1 MAKVSVATTTLQS
14 CMGCHISLLDLDEG
28 LLDLLDI
35 IDIKCTPI
43 ADVKR
48 PPEVDVA
55 LVEGAVANEGNVEVL
70 KEYREK
76 AKTLVA
82 FGTCA
87 CFGGIPGMRNLYHR
101 TDVLDRA
108 YKDTES
114 TVDGR
119 WPDGED
125 VPYLL
130 QNVKPLSDV
139 VEVDHMIPGCPP
151 VPDMILSTLRALVEG
166 REPEQPTRNLC
177 EECPREHQDMLVPQR
192 GFLTEEVHAICEVD
206 RIDPKKCF
214 LEQGIVCMGPATREG
229 CGARCLK
236 GNMPCRGCMG
246 PTPNAMEQGAKMINA
261 IASVLPAGGL
271 MFMEDVVGTGY
282 RFSVPVSIYPEIA
295 SKKKEEGAAE

>member
-1 MAKVSVATTTLQS
+1 
-14 CMGCHISLLDLDEG
+14 MGCHISLLDLDEEI
-28 LLDLLDI
+28 LDVLEI
-35 IDIKCTPI
+35 ADIKCTPI
-43 ADVKR
+43 ADVKH

-55 LVEGAVANEGNVEVL
+55 LIEGAVANKGNEEVL

-76 AKTLVA
+76 AKVLVA

-101 TDVLDRA
+101 SDVLDRA
-108 YKDTES
+108 YVSTES

-139 VEVDHMIPGCPP
+139 VEVDYLIPGCPP
-151 VPDMILSTLRALVEG
+151 LPATIKDTLVALAEG
-166 REPEQPTRNLC
+166 REPDMPTRNLC
-177 EECPREHQDMLVPQR
+177 EECPREHKDMLVPQR
-192 GFLTEEVHAICEVD
+192 GFLTDGVHAICEVET
-206 RIDPKKCF
+206 IDPDKCF

-246 PTPNAMEQGAKMINA
+246 PTPKAMEQGAKMINA
-261 IASVLPAGGL
+261 VASILPAGGL
-271 MFMEDVVGTGY
+271 MFMEDIVGTGY
-282 RFSVPVSIYPEIA
+282 RYSVPVSIYPEIA
-295 SKKKEEGAAE
+295 SKRKDQE

>member
-1 MAKVSVATTTLQS
+1 MAKVSVATTMLQS
-14 CMGCHISLLDLDEG
+14 CMGCHISLLDLDEE
-28 LLDLLDI
+28 LLDVLDVA
-35 IDIKCTPI
+35 DIQCTPI

-48 PPEVDVA
+48 PPKVDLA
-55 LVEGAVANEGNVEVL
+55 LIEGAVANVGNEELL

-76 AKTLVA
+76 ADVLIA
-82 FGTCA
+82 LGTCA

-101 TDVLDRA
+101 AEVLNRA
-108 YKDTES
+108 YVETES

-119 WPDGED
+119 LPDGKD

-139 VEVDHMIPGCPP
+139 VKVDYLIPGCPP
-151 VPDMILSTLRALVEG
+151 VPDTIKSVLLALVEG
-166 REPEQPTRNLC
+166 KEFELPSRNLC
-177 EECPREHQDMLVPQR
+177 EECPREHQAMLVPQR

-206 RIDPKKCF
+206 EINPDKCF
-214 LEQGIVCMGPATREG
+214 LEQGLVCMGPATREG

-246 PTPNAMEQGAKMINA
+246 PAPKAMEQGAKMINA
-261 IASVLPAGGL
+261 IASILPAGGL

-295 SKKKEEGAAE
+295 GKKADREP

>member
-1 MAKVSVATTTLQS
+1 MAKVSVATAMLQS
-14 CMGCHISLLDLDEG
+14 CMGCHISLLDLDEE
-28 LLDLLDI
+28 LLDVLDVA
-35 IDIKCTPI
+35 DIQCTPI

-48 PPEVDVA
+48 PPKVDLA
-55 LVEGAVANEGNVEVL
+55 LIEGAVANVGNEELL

-76 AKTLVA
+76 ADVLIA
-82 FGTCA
+82 LGTCA
-87 CFGGIPGMRNLYHR
+87 CFGGIPGMRNLHHR
-101 TDVLDRA
+101 AEVLNRA
-108 YKDTES
+108 YVETES

-119 WPDGED
+119 LPDGKD

-139 VEVDHMIPGCPP
+139 VKVDYLIPGCPP
-151 VPDMILSTLRALVEG
+151 VPDTIKSVLLALVEG
-166 REPEQPTRNLC
+166 KEFELPSRNLC
-177 EECPREHQDMLVPQR
+177 EECPREHQAMLVPQR

-206 RIDPKKCF
+206 EINPDKCF
-214 LEQGIVCMGPATREG
+214 LEQGLVCMGPATREG

-246 PTPNAMEQGAKMINA
+246 PAPKAMEQGAKMINA
-261 IASVLPAGGL
+261 IASILPAGGL

-295 SKKKEEGAAE
+295 GKKADREP

>member
-1 MAKVSVATTTLQS
+1 
-14 CMGCHISLLDLDEG
+14 MGCHISLLDLDEEI
-28 LLDLLDI
+28 LDVLGI
-35 IDIKCTPI
+35 ADIKCTPI
-43 ADVKR
+43 ADVKQ

-55 LVEGAVANEGNVEVL
+55 LIEGAVANEGNEEVL

-76 AKTLVA
+76 AKVLIA

-101 TDVLDRA
+101 KDVLNRA
-108 YKDTES
+108 YVDTES

-119 WPDGED
+119 LPDGED
-125 VPYLL
+125 IPKLL

-139 VEVDHMIPGCPP
+139 VEVDYLIPGCPP
-151 VPDMILSTLRALVEG
+151 VPETIKTVLVTLTEG
-166 REPEQPTRNLC
+166 KEPELPTRNLC
-177 EECPREHQDMLVPQR
+177 EECPREHEDMLVPQR
-192 GFLTEEVHAICEVD
+192 GFLTDEVRAICEVEQ
-206 RIDPKKCF
+206 IDPDKCF
-214 LEQGIVCMGPATREG
+214 LEQGVVCMGPATREG
-229 CGARCLK
+229 CAARCLK

-246 PTPNAMEQGAKMINA
+246 PTPKAMEQGAKMVNA

-295 SKKKEEGAAE
+295 SKRSGKEQ